1 MNKKELEDK
10 INDLEPYKKK
20 CEEQEVE
27 IRRLKQE
34 IEQLKDK
41 DNHLEKIMQVL
52 QSSGISNKINSATA
66 STMRPTDD
74 NDDPENDIYYDD
86 PVV

>member
-1 MNKKELEDK
+1 
-10 INDLEPYKKK
+10 LEPYKKK

-52 QSSGISNKINSATA
+52 QSSGISNKNNSATT